1 MQQKRSLVALLPS
14 LLDNCNTCLAVSIVV
29 TSPIR
34 LRHSFIHQAVKNIEL
49 LPSSTHSPLCPPR
62 RLDSN
67 QPKHEQCVLR
77 LAFT

>member
-1 MQQKRSLVALLPS
+1 MQQKRSLVASLPS

-49 LPSSTHSPLCPPR
+49 LPLLTPHSVPLEDWILTNPHM
-62 RLDSN
+62 SN
-67 QPKHEQCVLR
+67 VSY
-77 LAFT
+77 T